1 MTDLIS
7 IEEVCDLTRVSKP
20 TIYRHLKAGNFPTP
34 VKVPTNRSR
43 GPKKINRWERAD
55 IEAWCAQKQGET
67 LENAARTAMAADH
80 GTEASWYERNKFLA
94 QAAIAG
100 FLGAMLVWWL
110 R

>member
-7 IEEVCDLTRVSKP
+7 IEEVCELTKVSKP

-34 VKVPTNRSR
+34 VKVPTNRAR

-55 IEAWCAQKQGET
+55 IEAWCAKKQGDQ

-80 GTEASWYERNKFLA
+80 DTPSWYERNKFLA

-100 FLGAMLVWWL
+100 FISAMLVWWL
-110 R
+110 Q